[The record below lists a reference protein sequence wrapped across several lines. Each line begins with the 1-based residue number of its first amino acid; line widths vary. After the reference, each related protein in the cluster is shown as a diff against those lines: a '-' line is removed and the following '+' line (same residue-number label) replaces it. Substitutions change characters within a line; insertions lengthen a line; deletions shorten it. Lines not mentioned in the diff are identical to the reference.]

1 MFNETRPVLQI
12 PRTPVEYVLT
22 IASFVLL
29 LTMIVYIS
37 IQWSVLPD
45 RIPTHFNFQG
55 EADEWGGKG
64 TVWTLPGIGSVL
76 LIGLTITERFPHAYN
91 YLVPITE
98 ATAKAQYQNA
108 RLMMVVI
115 KFEIIGLFAYFS
127 WQSIQL
133 AFGRNVGLGNWEL
146 PVVLIMIFGTC
157 ILFIVRSFRMNKRNQ
172 HE

>member
-1 MFNETRPVLQI
+1 MFNETRPALQI
-12 PRTPVEYVLT
+12 PRTLVEYVLT
-22 IASFVLL
+22 IASFVLWL
-29 LTMIVYIS
+29 AMIVYIS
-37 IQWSVLPD
+37 TQWPALPD

-55 EADEWGGKG
+55 EADGWGGKG
-64 TVWTLPGIGSVL
+64 MVWTLPGIGIVL
-76 LIGLTITERFPHAYN
+76 LIGLTIIERFPHAYN

-157 ILFIVRSFRMNKRNQ
+157 ILFVVRSFRMNKRSQ